1 MKTKQFAKRYLP
13 FSSLSVVLLCVG
25 LFTVLI
31 PRAAQADSIT
41 PYTFSG
47 NLTAGG
53 TVTGTFSLDAT
64 NDTVTAF
71 NFSTPNGSI
80 TSTNSTASVTA
91 FTPFFPSTNI
101 LQFDFSDAST
111 GGILQLFFETTP
123 ATFNASTPLYTASVE
138 PGFMST
144 ATSSL
149 FYCGSN
155 CAAGS
160 TFTSGVATPTPVS
173 TPEPSSLLL
182 LGTGLIGLVPFIR
195 RRRLPI

>member
-13 FSSLSVVLLCVG
+13 FSSLSVALLFVG

-71 NFSTPNGSI
+71 NFSTPMAVLLRR
-80 TSTNSTASVTA
+80 T
-91 FTPFFPSTNI
+91 
-101 LQFDFSDAST
+101 
-111 GGILQLFFETTP
+111 QLP
-123 ATFNASTPLYTASVE
+123 
-138 PGFMST
+138 
-144 ATSSL
+144 
-149 FYCGSN
+149 
-155 CAAGS
+155 
-160 TFTSGVATPTPVS
+160 
-173 TPEPSSLLL
+173 
-182 LGTGLIGLVPFIR
+182 R
-195 RRRLPI
+195 